1 MSQPSSG
8 SSPAGTKIVSQQVAP
23 SVAGVSSLPASSHV
37 AGTSL
42 TPSAAGVP
50 PQNVSTIDVT
60 TNQPIVIAPSVAGVP
75 TSSTAAG
82 TTYAI
87 ATTVAN
93 VQHNQQNF
101 AENNLSSSAQLNL
114 EGLQSQINILQAQL
128 LNAQRALSIAT
139 NANSTPSSS
148 AAMPQP
154 SNMAPP
160 VTGTSE
166 VNVDNSAS
174 ANVDC
179 TERRTPF
186 YSVSCN
192 ENNFSNLC
200 GSQPLPPNFRLSQNG
215 GSLLMHRKIYDL
227 PDFSGSPEDWPMF
240 STAFNQSTAVYN
252 YNNFE
257 NCLRLQKALKGDARE
272 CVKSLLI
279 HADNVSMVIEQLCFQ
294 YGRPEMLIR
303 CQLQQVKEIS
313 PISESAVDK
322 LVPFAVKVRN
332 LAAFLETANGQQHLA
347 NPTLMEELVG
357 KLPMSKRMEWAR
369 CASTIKPYPTILDFS
384 KWLKD
389 VADLVRMVQ
398 TTSGNRQNNEPKRK
412 VVLHAADGQR
422 KQQECPMCQA
432 NHKIFDCRKFGS
444 LSMPNR
450 WSEVKKMRLCFSCL
464 GCGHSSRFCR
474 YRKTCPVDGCLRK
487 HNKLLHDVKIIDGG
501 KNELSSESPAPSGST
516 NENESVLSC
525 VSKAADKGVLLFRV
539 VPIVLYGPSNK
550 IETYALLDEGSSV
563 TMVDSSLVKKLGLQG
578 HQSQLNL
585 NWYAVKASQETATV
599 VDMHVSG
606 IGKQRKYALR
616 NVYGVSNLKLPAQSF
631 NMDLSRHPGL
641 PIKLY
646 NDVVP
651 KVLIGLD
658 HCHLGLPDEIVSL
671 DENGPYAANTP
682 LGWVVFGKM
691 MGKQSSENLCLLSVQ
706 PEQRLYDLVAN
717 YFETENFGVKLLPVI
732 ESKDDLRA
740 RKILNETTVKIDG
753 RFQTRLLWR
762 ADDVVLPD
770 SYSMALNRL
779 VGIER
784 KMKRS
789 PEFGAAYKSIMR
801 DYLSKSY
808 IRKLSPIEV
817 ADLCPRTWYLPHF
830 GVVNPNKP
838 GKIRLVFDAAATV
851 EGVSLNSKLLKGPQ
865 QYKPLPSVLFNFRV
879 GAVAVCGDIKE
890 MFHQVIVAPEDR
902 CSQRFLWR
910 EDTREPPDSYEMLV
924 MTFVKSI
931 VDHHY
936 VDDFVDSFPTS
947 ARAIEI
953 AKQVRDIH
961 KSAGFELRNFSSNS
975 SKVIVALKG
984 TVESPVNFSSDVNQL
999 QSEKILG
1006 MYWQPKDDT
1015 FRFNLKFHNV
1025 NADVIEGM
1033 RCPTKRELLSVVMSV
1048 FDPLGFLSYY
1058 MITAKLLMREV
1069 WRHNIRWDDALPGEL
1084 NEMWNNWRQELQ
1096 NVINVKVP
1104 RFYFRNGFPSRLELH
1119 VFVDA
1124 SEDAFGAVS
1133 YWRSINADNKI
1144 EVTFVAAKT
1153 RCAPLKAMSIPR
1165 LELQAAVLGTRLM
1178 GTILKEHSIKVSKIV
1193 CWSDSTTVVS
1203 WIGSESRRYKPFV
1216 AHRITEILDSTSPAD
1231 WRWLPTNLN
1240 VADETTRMKSQVNFS
1255 DDCRWFTGPKFLYE
1269 YEDEWPKTQEI
1280 PTCSLDTE
1288 ELRPKFALLVN
1299 TPVVFEFDRFSSYL
1313 KLKRTIAWVLRF
1325 INRCQKKID
1334 PEEENG
1340 LTTAELKSA
1349 DICLCRQAQRE
1360 HFSPEIEMIKNEGTL
1375 PKNSE
1380 LYALS
1385 PYMDENSLLRVY
1397 GRVDAASWL
1406 PLDIRRPIIL
1416 PSFHPVTELFVAH
1429 VHEKMK
1435 HQNFEATVC
1444 EIRRSFWIPRLRK
1457 ILRKRVSNCF
1467 ICRFRRTLPVPPL
1480 MGSLPKDRLTPYI
1493 RPFSYTGLDYFGPLI
1508 VTIGRRHEK
1517 RWVALFTCLT
1527 IRAIHLEVAF
1537 DLSTDAC
1544 ILAIRNFINRRGLPT
1559 RLRSDNGTNFVGAD
1573 KVAKRFREVF
1583 DVAQIQDELTS
1594 KGIDWQFNCPHNPA
1608 EGGIWERMV
1617 QCVKRVLQSTLKESA
1632 PREHTLQ
1639 SFLIEAENIMNSR
1652 PLTHLPLSHE
1662 DEEPLTPNNF
1672 LLGCPNTTQTPA
1684 GAKDEQPV
1692 VLKKQWRISRQLR
1705 DHFWNRWIK
1714 EYLPT
1719 LTRRSKW
1726 CQRTKPIAI
1735 GDLVLICD
1743 PAVSRRD
1750 WKRGRVEEV
1759 FKGRYGVIRR
1769 ADVRTSTGILK
1780 RPVSKLAVLDLE

>member
-8 SSPAGTKIVSQQVAP
+8 SSPAGTKIVSQEVAP
-23 SVAGVSSLPASSHV
+23 SVAGVSSLPASSHI

-42 TPSAAGVP
+42 TPSAAVVP

-93 VQHNQQNF
+93 VQHNQQHF

-114 EGLQSQINILQAQL
+114 EGLQSQINILKAQL

-154 SNMAPP
+154 SN
-160 VTGTSE
+160 G
-166 VNVDNSAS
+166 
-174 ANVDC
+174 
-179 TERRTPF
+179 
-186 YSVSCN
+186 
-192 ENNFSNLC
+192 
-200 GSQPLPPNFRLSQNG
+200 
-215 GSLLMHRKIYDL
+215 
-227 PDFSGSPEDWPMF
+227 
-240 STAFNQSTAVYN
+240 
-252 YNNFE
+252 
-257 NCLRLQKALKGDARE
+257 LQKALKGDARE

-279 HADNVSMVIEQLCFQ
+279 HSDNVGMVMEQLCFQ

-303 CQLQQVKEIS
+303 CQLQPVKEIAS
-313 PISESAVDK
+313 ISESAVDK
-322 LVPFAVKVRN
+322 LLPFAVKVWN

-357 KLPMSKRMEWAR
+357 KLPMSKRM
-369 CASTIKPYPTILDFS
+369 D

-412 VVLHAADGQR
+412 VVLHTADGQR
-422 KQQECPMCQA
+422 KQQECP
-432 NHKIFDCRKFGS
+432 I
-444 LSMPNR
+444 
-450 WSEVKKMRLCFSCL
+450 
-464 GCGHSSRFCR
+464 FCR

-487 HNKLLHDVKIIDGG
+487 HNKLLHDVKINDGG
-501 KNELSSESPAPSGST
+501 KNELSSESPSPSGST

-539 VPIVLYGPSNK
+539 VPIVLYGPSYK

-585 NWYAVKASQETATV
+585 NWYAGKASQETATV
-599 VDMHVSG
+599 VDKHVSG

-641 PIKLY
+641 LIKLY

-658 HCHLGLPDEIVSL
+658 HCLLGLPDEIVSL

-682 LGWVVFGKM
+682 LRWVVFGKM
-691 MGKQSSENLCLLSVQ
+691 MCKQSIENLCLLSVQ
-706 PEQRLYDLVAN
+706 PEQSLYDLVAN
-717 YFETENFGVKLLPVI
+717 YFETQNFGVKLLPVI

-789 PEFGAAYKSIMR
+789 PEFGAAYKSIIK
-801 DYLSKSY
+801 DYLSKRY
-808 IRKLSPIEV
+808 VCKLSPIEA

-830 GVVNPNKP
+830 GVINPNKP
-838 GKIRLVFDAAATV
+838 GKIRLVFDVAATV
-851 EGVSLNSKLLKGPQ
+851 EGVSVNSKLLKGPQ

-910 EDTREPPDSYEMLV
+910 EDTREPPISYEMLV
-924 MTFVKSI
+924 MTFGAACSPYVAHYMKETNALSYRDKYPRAVKSI

-936 VDDFVDSFPTS
+936 VDDFVDSFPTP

-961 KSAGFELRNFSSNS
+961 KAAGFELRNFSSNS

-984 TVESPVNFSSDVNQL
+984 TVKSPVNFSSDVNQL

-1033 RCPTKRELLSVVMSV
+1033 KCPTKRELLSVV
-1048 FDPLGFLSYY
+1048 
-1058 MITAKLLMREV
+1058 I
-1069 WRHNIRWDDALPGEL
+1069 
-1084 NEMWNNWRQELQ
+1084 
-1096 NVINVKVP
+1096 
-1104 RFYFRNGFPSRLELH
+1104 
-1119 VFVDA
+1119 
-1124 SEDAFGAVS
+1124 
-1133 YWRSINADNKI
+1133 
-1144 EVTFVAAKT
+1144 
-1153 RCAPLKAMSIPR
+1153 
-1165 LELQAAVLGTRLM
+1165 
-1178 GTILKEHSIKVSKIV
+1178 
-1193 CWSDSTTVVS
+1193 
-1203 WIGSESRRYKPFV
+1203 
-1216 AHRITEILDSTSPAD
+1216 
-1231 WRWLPTNLN
+1231 
-1240 VADETTRMKSQVNFS
+1240 
-1255 DDCRWFTGPKFLYE
+1255 
-1269 YEDEWPKTQEI
+1269 
-1280 PTCSLDTE
+1280 
-1288 ELRPKFALLVN
+1288 
-1299 TPVVFEFDRFSSYL
+1299 
-1313 KLKRTIAWVLRF
+1313 
-1325 INRCQKKID
+1325 
-1334 PEEENG
+1334 
-1340 LTTAELKSA
+1340 
-1349 DICLCRQAQRE
+1349 
-1360 HFSPEIEMIKNEGTL
+1360 
-1375 PKNSE
+1375 
-1380 LYALS
+1380 
-1385 PYMDENSLLRVY
+1385 
-1397 GRVDAASWL
+1397 
-1406 PLDIRRPIIL
+1406 
-1416 PSFHPVTELFVAH
+1416 
-1429 VHEKMK
+1429 
-1435 HQNFEATVC
+1435 
-1444 EIRRSFWIPRLRK
+1444 
-1457 ILRKRVSNCF
+1457 
-1467 ICRFRRTLPVPPL
+1467 FRRTLPVPPL

-1493 RPFSYTGLDYFGPLI
+1493 RPFSYTVLDYFGPLI
-1508 VTIGRRHEK
+1508 VTVGRRHEK

-1573 KVAKRFREVF
+1573 KVAKRFNEVF

-1608 EGGIWERMV
+1608 EGGIWERMW
-1617 QCVKRVLQSTLKESA
+1617 L
-1632 PREHTLQ
+1632 
-1639 SFLIEAENIMNSR
+1639 
-1652 PLTHLPLSHE
+1652 
-1662 DEEPLTPNNF
+1662 
-1672 LLGCPNTTQTPA
+1672 
-1684 GAKDEQPV
+1684 
-1692 VLKKQWRISRQLR
+1692 ISRQLR
-1705 DHFWNRWIK
+1705 DHFWNWWIK

-1743 PAVSRRD
+1743 PAVFRRD

-1759 FKGRYGVIRR
+1759 FKGRDGVIRR
-1769 ADVRTSTGILK
+1769 ADVRTCTGILK

>member
-1 MSQPSSG
+1 
-8 SSPAGTKIVSQQVAP
+8 
-23 SVAGVSSLPASSHV
+23 
-37 AGTSL
+37 
-42 TPSAAGVP
+42 
-50 PQNVSTIDVT
+50 
-60 TNQPIVIAPSVAGVP
+60 
-75 TSSTAAG
+75 
-82 TTYAI
+82 
-87 ATTVAN
+87 
-93 VQHNQQNF
+93 
-101 AENNLSSSAQLNL
+101 
-114 EGLQSQINILQAQL
+114 
-128 LNAQRALSIAT
+128 
-139 NANSTPSSS
+139 
-148 AAMPQP
+148 
-154 SNMAPP
+154 
-160 VTGTSE
+160 
-166 VNVDNSAS
+166 
-174 ANVDC
+174 
-179 TERRTPF
+179 
-186 YSVSCN
+186 
-192 ENNFSNLC
+192 
-200 GSQPLPPNFRLSQNG
+200 
-215 GSLLMHRKIYDL
+215 
-227 PDFSGSPEDWPMF
+227 
-240 STAFNQSTAVYN
+240 
-252 YNNFE
+252 
-257 NCLRLQKALKGDARE
+257 
-272 CVKSLLI
+272 
-279 HADNVSMVIEQLCFQ
+279 
-294 YGRPEMLIR
+294 
-303 CQLQQVKEIS
+303 
-313 PISESAVDK
+313 
-322 LVPFAVKVRN
+322 
-332 LAAFLETANGQQHLA
+332 
-347 NPTLMEELVG
+347 
-357 KLPMSKRMEWAR
+357 MEWAR

-432 NHKIFDCRKFGS
+432 NHKIFDCRKLGS
-444 LSMPNR
+444 LSVPNR

-464 GCGHSSRFCR
+464 GSGHSSRFCR

-487 HNKLLHDVKIIDGG
+487 HNKLLHDVKINDGG

-525 VSKAADKGVLLFRV
+525 VTKAADKGVLLFRV
-539 VPIVLYGPSNK
+539 VPIVLYGRSNK
-550 IETYALLDEGSSV
+550 IETYAWLDEGSSV

-585 NWYAVKASQETATV
+585 NWYAGKASQETATV

-691 MGKQSSENLCLLSVQ
+691 MGKQDSENLCLLSVQ
-706 PEQRLYDLVAN
+706 PEQRLYDLVAK

-740 RKILNETTVKIDG
+740 RKIMNETTIKIDG

-762 ADDVVLPD
+762 EDDVVLPD

-784 KMKRS
+784 KMNRS
-789 PEFGAAYKSIMR
+789 PEFGAAYKSIMK
-801 DYLSKSY
+801 DYLSKRY
-808 IRKLSPIEV
+808 VRKLSPIEA

-830 GVVNPNKP
+830 GVINPNKL

-865 QYKPLPSVLFNFRV
+865 QYKPLSSVLFNFRV

-910 EDTREPPDSYEMLV
+910 EDTREPPDSYKMLV
-924 MTFVKSI
+924 MTFGAACSPCVAHYVKETNALSYRDKYPRAVKSI

-936 VDDFVDSFPTS
+936 VDDFVD
-947 ARAIEI
+947 I
-953 AKQVRDIH
+953 
-961 KSAGFELRNFSSNS
+961 
-975 SKVIVALKG
+975 IVALKG

-1006 MYWQPKDDT
+1006 MYWQLKDDT

-1048 FDPLGFLSYY
+1048 FDRLGFLSYY

-1084 NEMWNNWRQELQ
+1084 NEIKD
-1096 NVINVKVP
+1096 V
-1104 RFYFRNGFPSRLELH
+1104 PSRLELH

-1153 RCAPLKAMSIPR
+1153 ICAPLKVMSIPR

-1178 GTILKEHSIKVSKIV
+1178 GTILKEHSIKVSRIV

-1240 VADETTRMKSQVNFS
+1240 VAKETTRMKSQVNFS

-1288 ELRPKFALLVN
+1288 EVRPKFALLVN

-1325 INRCQKKID
+1325 INRYQKKIG
-1334 PEEENG
+1334 PEEGNG

-1375 PKNSE
+1375 PKSSE
-1380 LYALS
+1380 LYALT

-1406 PLDIRRPIIL
+1406 PLDIWRPIIL
-1416 PSFHPVTELFVAH
+1416 PSLHPVTELFVAH

-1435 HQNFEATVC
+1435 HLNFEAT
-1444 EIRRSFWIPRLRK
+1444 IS
-1457 ILRKRVSNCF
+1457 S
-1467 ICRFRRTLPVPPL
+1467 
-1480 MGSLPKDRLTPYI
+1480 YI
-1493 RPFSYTGLDYFGPLI
+1493 AGATTYGFL
-1508 VTIGRRHEK
+1508 K
-1517 RWVALFTCLT
+1517 
-1527 IRAIHLEVAF
+1527 VAF

-1573 KVAKRFREVF
+1573 KFAKKFSEVF
-1583 DVAQIQDELTS
+1583 YVARIKDELTS

-1608 EGGIWERMV
+1608 EG
-1617 QCVKRVLQSTLKESA
+1617 ESA

-1639 SFLIEAENIMNSR
+1639 SFLIEAENIVNFR

-1662 DEEPLTPNNF
+1662 DEEPLTPNHF

-1692 VLKKQWRISRQLR
+1692 VLKNQWRISRQLR

-1726 CQRTKPIAI
+1726 CQRTNPIAI

-1750 WKRGRVEEV
+1750 CKRGRVEEV
-1759 FKGRYGVIRR
+1759 FKCRDGVIRR